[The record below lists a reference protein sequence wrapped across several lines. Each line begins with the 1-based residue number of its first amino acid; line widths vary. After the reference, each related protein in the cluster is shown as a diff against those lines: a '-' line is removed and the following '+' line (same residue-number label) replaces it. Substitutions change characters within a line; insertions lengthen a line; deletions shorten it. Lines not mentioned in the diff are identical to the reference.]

1 MPEPDMAPRVFDAV
15 QTRSV
20 LPYTALCDAIAEVL
34 EAYRTGRVIAPE
46 RLAVSMGEQ
55 GTLLL
60 MPATDGRTAITKL
73 VTVHPANREK
83 RLPTIQGEVIVFEA
97 VTGRRLGILDG
108 VTVTAR
114 RTAALSALA
123 ARTLAPN
130 PSGPLLVIGAGAQAR
145 SHLEAYREVLAI
157 DKAVICSRTRA
168 HAEVLAD
175 YARSL
180 GFQIDVADDP
190 ESILKDATLIVTA
203 TNSASPVLSGHHLR
217 QDAFISAV
225 GAFTPFMAELPA
237 KLIGRSR
244 LYVDTLEGARAEAGD
259 YIQANVDWARV
270 IPLAEA
276 IHRPMSGQGPVVFK
290 SVGHAMFD
298 LAAARLV
305 FS

>member
-1 MPEPDMAPRVFDAV
+1 MPEPSIPPRVFDAV
-15 QTRSV
+15 QTRNA

-34 EAYRTGRVIAPE
+34 KAHRSGRVIAPE
-46 RLAVSMGEQ
+46 RLVVSLGGQ

-97 VTGRRLGILDG
+97 ANGRRLGILDG
-108 VTVTAR
+108 VSLTAR

-130 PSGPLLVIGAGAQAR
+130 PSGPLLVIGSGAQAR
-145 SHLEAYREVLAI
+145 SHLEAYREVLAV
-157 DKAVICSRTRA
+157 DKAYIYSRTRG
-168 HAEVLAD
+168 HAEALAD

-180 GFQIDVADDP
+180 GFQMDVSDDP
-190 ESILKDATLIVTA
+190 ESILTDATLIVTA
-203 TNSASPVLSGHHLR
+203 TNSASPVLSGHNLR

-225 GAFTPFMAELPA
+225 GAFTPSMAELPA
-237 KLIGRSR
+237 TLIHRCC
-244 LYVDTLEGARAEAGD
+244 LFVDTLEGARAEAGD
-259 YIQANVDWARV
+259 YIQANVDWTRV
-270 IPLAEA
+270 VELAEA
-276 IHRPMSGQGPVVFK
+276 IEQPMPGKGPVIFK

>member
-15 QTRSV
+15 QTRSA

-46 RLAVSMGEQ
+46 RLAVSLGEQ

-97 VTGRRLGILDG
+97 ATGRRLGILDG

-168 HAEVLAD
+168 HAEALAD

-180 GFQIDVADDP
+180 GFQIDVADESGINLKRCDAYRYGHEQCLTGAKRASFAARCVHFCCGGIHPFYGRATGETCWP
-190 ESILKDATLIVTA
+190 EPPLCRHA
-203 TNSASPVLSGHHLR
+203 
-217 QDAFISAV
+217 
-225 GAFTPFMAELPA
+225 
-237 KLIGRSR
+237 GRGSR
-244 LYVDTLEGARAEAGD
+244 GSRGLHPGQRRLDAGD
-259 YIQANVDWARV
+259 SAR
-270 IPLAEA
+270 
-276 IHRPMSGQGPVVFK
+276 
-290 SVGHAMFD
+290 
-298 LAAARLV
+298 
-305 FS
+305 